1 MRVLATQKHV
11 SLLVVNDGS
20 TDSTVP
26 IVRSLQ
32 RSYAKKKKPFFF
44 VDGKTNRGY
53 GGALELGIKEA
64 DRRKFAWVLFMDSDM
79 TNDPSDSY
87 VDLLCMDGYNW
98 GNTNG
103 GWQSFNQLFGA
114 TYNQLTALSN
124 KDIFIG
130 ETASAEQGGSK
141 ANWITDAYGPAIDSM
156 PKIMGIN
163 WFNANKEKDWRVNS
177 TQTAL
182 NAYKQAIIN
191 SKY

>member
-1 MRVLATQKHV
+1 VNGNTATDYINAWKHIKDIFNQEGATNAKFV
-11 SLLVVNDGS
+11 WCPNVVYSGS
-20 TDSTVP
+20 TALS
-26 IVRSLQ
+26 SL
-32 RSYAKKKKPFFF
+32 Y
-44 VDGKTNRGY
+44 
-53 GGALELGIKEA
+53 
-64 DRRKFAWVLFMDSDM
+64 
-79 TNDPSDSY
+79 PSDSY

-182 NAYKQAIIN
+182 NAYKQAITN